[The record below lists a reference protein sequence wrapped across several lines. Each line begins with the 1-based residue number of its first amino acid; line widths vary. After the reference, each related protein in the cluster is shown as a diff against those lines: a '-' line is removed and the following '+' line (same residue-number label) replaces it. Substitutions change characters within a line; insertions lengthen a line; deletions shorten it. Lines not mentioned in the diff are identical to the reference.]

1 MIAPNITT
9 NVTRPGGHLTPSRDA
24 DRPKNR
30 PHTSHLTITLSPG
43 LSRPRGSAPSGHQP
57 RTAAHTTHR
66 AVRVPEA
73 GGAGGQGGEAPS
85 GGSRSADPAFPHLR
99 AMLVSYVVRLGA
111 LAGALL
117 LTAPSGQ
124 SQSVTGRV
132 VDAVTQEALSG
143 ASVAVLGPDDALSGG
158 AAADLDGR
166 FAIDGLAPG
175 SYRLRASYVGYD
187 ARVQADV
194 VVQGSRPTF
203 VLFELRPSAAD
214 LGQEIVVTGGLFD
227 DAPDAPV
234 SVATLG
240 PEEIRRT
247 PGGQNDISR
256 SLLALPGVTGA
267 VDNRNDL
274 LVRGGGPSENA
285 YFVDGVEIPQ
295 INHFATQGAAGGA
308 LGLLNVDFIREA
320 TFYSG
325 GFPARY
331 GDAASSVL
339 VVQNRPGSP
348 GLLSGDLTVGASEA
362 AVSLDGSSGPDFNWT
377 FSARR
382 SYLQLLFELIGLP
395 IRPSYWDFQSRV
407 EWTLTDDDRLVYVGL
422 WAVDDFDI
430 EQPEDPDDFEGREIA
445 SRVLDNDQ
453 RSYTQGVSWRR
464 LLPNGVVTTAVSR
477 SYQEFFFSDLDE
489 AGAELLGNDAEEAAW
504 RARSD
509 ADLRLAPG
517 WTLGVGGG
525 ASRETVASEFFQ
537 RATPATPFD
546 TDLRFSTDLGLWKGF
561 GYAQLTTEVGG
572 RLALT
577 AGLRADAT
585 DFLDQTAVVSPRLS
599 ASYDVSDRVE
609 VSAAVGRFTQSPE
622 LISLAV
628 QPGGVYVNRG
638 LDWIDVGQVV
648 GGVAVTPAPSVR
660 LSAEG
665 YYKAYSDYP
674 VSASDP
680 RVSLANLGGD
690 FGTVGAEALTSD
702 GRGRAYGL
710 EVSAQKRLTARAYGL
725 GSYTLGWSEFSG
737 ADGVY
742 RPSAWDVRHNVSLTG
757 GVRLGGW
764 EIGTRL
770 AVLSGRPF
778 TPFDL
783 EASRAEYALSRRGVR
798 DLDRLNAER
807 TNAYSRLDLRVD
819 RRFAIGQRVNGVL
832 TLDIQ
837 NVLDRE
843 NVFSVQYTEDPA
855 EPDFLRDQTNVGR
868 LPTIGFS
875 VEF

>member
-1 MIAPNITT
+1 MSVSSLARASALLAL
-9 NVTRPGGHLTPSRDA
+9 VVA
-24 DRPKNR
+24 
-30 PHTSHLTITLSPG
+30 
-43 LSRPRGSAPSGHQP
+43 SAPL
-57 RTAAHTTHR
+57 
-66 AVRVPEA
+66 
-73 GGAGGQGGEAPS
+73 
-85 GGSRSADPAFPHLR
+85 SA
-99 AMLVSYVVRLGA
+99 
-111 LAGALL
+111 
-117 LTAPSGQ
+117 
-124 SQSVTGRV
+124 QSVTGRV
-132 VDAVTQEALSG
+132 VDAVTQETLPSAT
-143 ASVAVLGPDDALSGG
+143 VAVLGPGDALVTG
-158 AAADLDGR
+158 AATDADGAFTVSGLDAGT
-166 FAIDGLAPG
+166 
-175 SYRLRASYVGYD
+175 YRVRASFVGYD
-187 ARVQADV
+187 ARLLADV

-203 VLFELRPSAAD
+203 LLFELRPSAVVGD
-214 LGQEIVVTGGLFD
+214 EVVVTGGLFE

-285 YFVDGVEIPQ
+285 YFVDGIEIPQ

-320 TFYSG
+320 TFYTG
-325 GFPARY
+325 GFPVRY

-339 VVQNRPGSP
+339 VVENRPGSP
-348 GLLSGDLTVGASEA
+348 GVLSGDVTVGASEA
-362 AVSLDGSSGPDFNWT
+362 GVSLDGSSGPDFNWT

-382 SYLQLLFELIGLP
+382 SYLQLLFELIDLP
-395 IRPSYWDFQSRV
+395 IRPAYWDFQSRV
-407 EWTLTDDDRLVYVGL
+407 EYTPTDDDRLVYFGL

-430 EQPEDPDDFEGREIA
+430 AQPDDPDDFEGIETA

-464 LLPNGVVTTAVSR
+464 LFPNGVVTTAVSR
-477 SYQEFFFSDLDE
+477 SYQEFFFDDLDE
-489 AGAELLGNDAEEAAW
+489 AGAPLLSNDAEEAAW
-504 RARSD
+504 RLRSD
-509 ADLRLAPG
+509 ADFRVSPTL
-517 WTLGVGGG
+517 TLGVGGG

-537 RATPATPFD
+537 RATPGTPFD
-546 TDLRFSTDLGLWKGF
+546 QDLRFDTDLGLWKGF
-561 GYAQLTTEVGG
+561 GYAQLTARAVGG
-572 RLALT
+572 RLAVT
-577 AGLRADAT
+577 AGVRADAT
-585 DFLDQTAVVSPRLS
+585 DFLDQAAVASPRLS
-599 ASYDVSDRVE
+599 ASFDVTDAVE

-622 LISLAV
+622 LVSLAV
-628 QPGGVYVNRG
+628 QQDGAYVNRS
-638 LDWIDVGQVV
+638 LDWIDVGQLV
-648 GGVAVTPAPSVR
+648 GGVAVTPTASVR

-665 YYKAYSDYP
+665 YYKSYGSYP

-680 RVSLANLGGD
+680 RVSLANQGGD
-690 FGTVGAEALTSD
+690 FGTVGAEPLVSV
-702 GRGRAYGL
+702 GGGRAYGV
-710 EVSAQKRLTARAYGL
+710 EVSAQKRLTSRFYGL

-737 ADGVY
+737 ADGVF

-764 EIGTRL
+764 EVGTRL

-783 EASRAEYALSRRGVR
+783 AASREEYALSRRGVR

-807 TNAYSRLDLRVD
+807 TGAYARLDLRVD
-819 RRFAIGQRVNGVL
+819 RRFALGRRVNGVVYV
-832 TLDIQ
+832 DVQ

-868 LPTIGFS
+868 LPTVGFS